1 MKYVLFVFGKSDKQ
15 DEFVKMV
22 SSDVSLVSDFGDVRY
37 YYGDDSIIL
46 TFNSLEPIESID
58 SFFKFIYEKL
68 ELIYMLFPFE
78 RDKMSVKMD
87 DEIVKHLF
95 DVETQNKPEN
105 LSEFDLK
112 VLNLLNE
119 KSKEFLSE
127 EDECDEL
134 FSKNKLKKQI
144 KEPTL
149 DEILDKINDKG
160 ILSLTEKEVNLL
172 NKYSNK

>member
-1 MKYVLFVFGKSDKQ
+1 
-15 DEFVKMV
+15 
-22 SSDVSLVSDFGDVRY
+22 
-37 YYGDDSIIL
+37 
-46 TFNSLEPIESID
+46 
-58 SFFKFIYEKL
+58 
-68 ELIYMLFPFE
+68 
-78 RDKMSVKMD
+78 
-87 DEIVKHLF
+87 
-95 DVETQNKPEN
+95 VETQNKPEN

-134 FSKNKLKKQI
+134 FSKNKLKIKI